1 MRCGCAGDLPA
12 APRRL
17 AASEGALDILYLLIP
32 LSVVLVFAIGAVF
45 WYALRSG
52 QFDDLEGPGFEVLLD
67 DDTPADKPKQ

>member
-1 MRCGCAGDLPA
+1 M
-12 APRRL
+12 
-17 AASEGALDILYLLIP
+17 EILYLLIP

-67 DDTPADKPKQ
+67 DDAPGDKPKQ